1 MRLIIV
7 FLVFKVKVD
16 FDDKL
21 SWEYLFKVYWLCLK
35 EDLSLTVDELTR
47 ANNPW
52 KEVPNTALTVES
64 RNDHTNNRALDVAVN
79 GTKRRRTSDSPTVPN
94 KLDAKTSSKNLKK
107 LPGNANW
114 ATKELLEFISFMR
127 NGDTSVLSQ
136 FDVQALLLDYI
147 KEKNLR
153 DPLQKSQVLCD
164 LMLVKLFGKQRVG
177 HFEMLKL
184 LESHFLIQ
192 EKPKDEKTMNGVN
205 THAVPSQIE
214 EDSAHDP
221 TVRDRR
227 RKMRRKT
234 DGRVRNENLD
244 AYAAIDVHNINLI
257 YLRRKFLESLLDD
270 VNKVHEKVVGTI
282 LRIKVSGSDQ
292 KLDIH
297 RLVQVVGT

>member
-1 MRLIIV
+1 M
-7 FLVFKVKVD
+7 D

-35 EDLSLTVDELTR
+35 EDLSLTVHELTR
-47 ANNPW
+47 VNNSW
-52 KEVPNTALTVES
+52 KEGCNTATKVES
-64 RNDHTNNRALDVAVN
+64 RNDPTNNRVVEVAVN
-79 GTKRRRTSDSPTVPN
+79 GTKRRRTSDSPTLPS
-94 KLDAKTSSKNLKK
+94 KLDGKKPNNILKK
-107 LPGNANW
+107 APGDTCW
-114 ATKELLEFISFMR
+114 ATKELLEFVSFMK

-136 FDVQALLLDYI
+136 FDVQGLLLDYI
-147 KEKNLR
+147 KKQNLR
-153 DPLQKSQVLCD
+153 DPLQKSQVICD

-184 LESHFLIQ
+184 LESHYLIQ
-192 EKPKDEKTMNGVN
+192 EKPKDDKTMNGE
-205 THAVPSQIE
+205 TTRAVPSHIE
-214 EDSAHDP
+214 EDSVHDP

-227 RKMRRKT
+227 RKLRRKT
-234 DGRVRNENLD
+234 DGRVQNENLD

-257 YLRRKFLESLLDD
+257 YLRRKYLESLLDD
-270 VNKVHEKVVGTI
+270 INKVHEKVVGTI

>member
-1 MRLIIV
+1 M
-7 FLVFKVKVD
+7 D

-35 EDLSLTVDELTR
+35 EKLSLTVDELTR

-52 KEVPNTALTVES
+52 KEVPSTAPRVES
-64 RNDHTNNRALDVAVN
+64 RNDHTDNKAYSSDNSTLDVAVN
-79 GTKRRRTSDSPTVPN
+79 GTKRRRTSDSPTLPN
-94 KLDAKTSSKNLKK
+94 KLDAKNPSNIIKKRPGDTS
-107 LPGNANW
+107 W
-114 ATKELLEFISFMR
+114 ATKELLEFLSFMR
-127 NGDTSVLSQ
+127 NGDTSVLSP
-136 FDVQALLLDYI
+136 FDVQGLLLDYI
-147 KEKNLR
+147 KKKNLR
-153 DPLQKSQVLCD
+153 DPLQKSQVVCD

-192 EKPKDEKTMNGVN
+192 EKAKEKKAMNGET

-214 EDSAHDP
+214 DGSVQDP
-221 TVRDRR
+221 TGRDRR
-227 RKMRRKT
+227 RKTRRKT
-234 DGRVRNENLD
+234 DDIVQNENTD

-257 YLRRKFLESLLDD
+257 YLRRKFLETLLDD
-270 VNKVHEKVVGTI
+270 INKVHEKVVGTI